1 MDQFLD
7 RHTVPKLTQE
17 VKDYINRLIS
27 VKVLESI
34 AFQNRRHLIQMDSL
48 ETVSYDYYY
57 SRKFS
62 SVQSLSHVQ
71 LFVAP

>member
-7 RHTVPKLTQE
+7 IHTVPKLTQE

-34 AFQNRRHLIQMDSL
+34 AFQNRR
-48 ETVSYDYYY
+48 Y
-57 SRKFS
+57 
-62 SVQSLSHVQ
+62 
-71 LFVAP
+71 